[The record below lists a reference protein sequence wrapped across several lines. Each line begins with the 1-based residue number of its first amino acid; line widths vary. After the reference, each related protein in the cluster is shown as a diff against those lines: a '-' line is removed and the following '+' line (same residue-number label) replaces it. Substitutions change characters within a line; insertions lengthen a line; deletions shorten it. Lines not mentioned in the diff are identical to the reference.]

1 MNYELKNLVTESFRM
16 VTRNV
21 SLWKTLDWV
30 TIGIY
35 LLLII
40 AGWISVCGASYD
52 YGDRDFLD
60 VSTRAGKQFM
70 WIICSFGLGFVL
82 LMLEDRMY
90 DMFSYIIYISLI
102 LLLIV
107 TIFIAP
113 ETKGSRSWLVLGP
126 VNLQPAEFAKFA
138 TALALAKFMNAYSF
152 HIKRWKC
159 FLPLAAFIL
168 LPMLLIIAQ
177 KETGS
182 ALVYLAFFLVLY
194 REGMP
199 GVVLFSGVCAVVYF
213 VVGIRFDQV
222 FIADTPTPIG
232 EFSVLMMILLFAG
245 GMVWVYKKKWA
256 PTRNII
262 GGSLT
267 VLLLAYMVSEYIVPF
282 NLVWVEW
289 GLSAVIASY
298 LVYLSLSERQRAYLL
313 IGVFS
318 LASIGFLYSSDYVFD
333 NILEPH
339 QQIRIKV
346 VLGMEE
352 DLAGAGY
359 NVNQSKIA
367 IGSGGL
373 TGKGFLNGTQT
384 KLKYVPEQ
392 DTDFIFCTVGEEQGF
407 VGSAIVLLLFLALI
421 LRLVTLSERQPSTFG
436 RVYGYSVISI
446 FLFHLFIN
454 VGMVLGLTPV
464 IGIPL
469 PFFSYGGSSL
479 WGFTILLFIF
489 LRIDAGRSRRL

>member
-1 MNYELKNLVTESFRM
+1 M
-16 VTRNV
+16 VTRND

-30 TIGIY
+30 TICIY
-35 LLLII
+35 LLLVI
-40 AGWISVCGASYD
+40 AGWFSVCGASYD

-60 VSTRAGKQFM
+60 FSTRAGKQFV

-90 DMFSYIIYISLI
+90 DMFAYIIYIGLI

-113 ETKGSRSWLVLGP
+113 DTKGSRSWLVMGP
-126 VNLQPAEFAKFA
+126 VSLQPAEFAKFA
-138 TALALAKFMNAYSF
+138 TALALAKYMNSYSF
-152 HIKRWKC
+152 SIKKEKC
-159 FLPLAAFIL
+159 ALVLGLIIF
-168 LPMLLIIAQ
+168 LPMLLIIGQ

-199 GVVLFSGVCAVVYF
+199 GVVLFAGVCAVLYF
-213 VVGIRFDQV
+213 IVGIRFGEV
-222 FIADTPTPIG
+222 NIADTPTSLG
-232 EFSVLMMILLFAG
+232 EFVVLTLILLFSG
-245 GMVWVYKKKWA
+245 IMVWIYRKKWE
-256 PTRNII
+256 PVRNII
-262 GGSLT
+262 GVNLS
-267 VLLLAYMVSEYIVPF
+267 VLLVAYLISEYVVHF
-282 NLVWVEW
+282 NLVWVQW
-289 GLSAVIASY
+289 GLCLLTIGY
-298 LVYLSLSERQRAYLL
+298 LLYLSLSERQRSYAL
-313 IGVFS
+313 IALF
-318 LASIGFLYSSDYVFD
+318 AIFSIGFLYSSNYVFN
-333 NILEPH
+333 NILKPH

-352 DLAGAGY
+352 DLMGSGY

-407 VGSAIVLLLFLALI
+407 IGSSAVLIVFLIFI
-421 LRLVTLSERQPSTFG
+421 LRLIFLSERQTSTFA
-436 RVYGYSVISI
+436 RVYGYSVASI

-454 VGMVLGLTPV
+454 IGMVLGLTPV

-489 LRIDAGRSRRL
+489 LRLDAGRNRRL

>member
-1 MNYELKNLVTESFRM
+1 M
-16 VTRNV
+16 VTRSV

-30 TIGIY
+30 TICVY
-35 LLLII
+35 LILVTI
-40 AGWISVCGASYD
+40 GWFSICGASYD

-60 VSTRAGKQFM
+60 FSTRAGKQFV

-90 DMFSYIIYISLI
+90 DMFAYILYVGMI

-113 ETKGSRSWLVLGP
+113 DVKGSRSWLQLGP
-126 VNLQPAEFAKFA
+126 VSLQPAEFAKFA
-138 TALALAKFMNAYSF
+138 TALVLAKYINSYSF
-152 HIKRWKC
+152 SIKKPKC
-159 FLPLAAFIL
+159 MIALVTFIL
-168 LPMLLIIAQ
+168 LPMMLIILQ

-182 ALVYLAFFLVLY
+182 ALVYLAFFLMLY

-199 GVVLFSGVCAVVYF
+199 GVVLFSGLCAVIYF
-213 VVGIRFDQV
+213 VVGVRFDQV

-232 EFSVLMMILLFAG
+232 EFAVLSMVLLFAG
-245 GMVWVYKKKWA
+245 GMVWVYKKRWE
-256 PTRNII
+256 PVRNII
-262 GGSLT
+262 GVSVL
-267 VLLLAYMVSEYIVPF
+267 VLLLSYLVSEYIIPF
-282 NLVWVEW
+282 NLVWVQW
-289 GLSAVIASY
+289 ILCLCTIIYLTYLWLSG
-298 LVYLSLSERQRAYLL
+298 RQRSYLL
-313 IGVFS
+313 IGLFA
-318 LASIGFLYSSDYVFD
+318 LGSIGFLYSSNYVFD
-333 NILEPH
+333 NVLEPH

-346 VLGMEE
+346 LLGMEQ
-352 DLAGAGY
+352 DLTGAGY

-373 TGKGFLNGTQT
+373 LGKGFLNGTQT

-392 DTDFIFCTVGEEQGF
+392 DTDFIFCTIGEEQGF
-407 VGSAIVLLLFLALI
+407 VGSSVVLLLFLTLI
-421 LRLVTLSERQPSTFG
+421 LRLIALSERQPSAFG
-436 RVYGYSVISI
+436 RVYGYSVVSI
-446 FLFHLFIN
+446 LLFHLFIN

-489 LRIDAGRSRRL
+489 LRIDAGRGRRI